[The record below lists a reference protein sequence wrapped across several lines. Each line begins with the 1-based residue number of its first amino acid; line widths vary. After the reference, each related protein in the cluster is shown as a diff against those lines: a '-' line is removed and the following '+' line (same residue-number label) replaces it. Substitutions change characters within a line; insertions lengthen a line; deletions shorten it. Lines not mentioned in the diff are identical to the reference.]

1 MGKHIDQYMRDLGNN
16 MMEKIDTELKLS
28 VKEVAE
34 KFNLPLHK
42 MKTTPIE
49 HYSKD
54 LEEYK
59 ATMDWNSQGFEE
71 VYRILGQLEDFTEE
85 YNNRGKFRMKIKD
98 TDESK
103 KLILVINLEK

>member
-1 MGKHIDQYMRDLGNN
+1 
-16 MMEKIDTELKLS
+16 MERKLS

-34 KFNLPLHK
+34 KFNIPLHK
-42 MKTTPIE
+42 MKNLMKDPISIIAHSFNEIMKTTPIE

-98 TDESK
+98 TNESK
-103 KLILVINLEK
+103 KLILVIDLEK